1 LTVPIVCVEDYEPLA
16 RARLPAPVW
25 DYIEGGAGAELTLN
39 ANRTAFDR
47 TSLRPRVLVDV
58 SRCDTAT
65 TLLGTSLRAPV
76 IVAPT
81 AYHGQVH
88 ADGEPATARGTGAA
102 GSLFVASTLASRSL
116 EETAQ
121 AATGPLWFQLYWLRD
136 REMVADLVTRAKAA
150 GCLALVLTVDAPRI
164 GRRLRD
170 MHNSFAVDPSAR
182 ARGLD
187 PKLTAVT
194 HQRQEGVSGIAAA
207 AEGMFDQTVTWS
219 DLAWL
224 RGLTDLPLLLKG
236 IVTAED
242 AALAVEHG
250 ADAVIVSNHGGR
262 QIDGGIASLRALP
275 EVVAAVAGRCPVL
288 VDGGVRRGRDVFVAL
303 ALGAAAVL
311 VGRPVLW
318 GLAVGGADGVRH
330 VLTLLT
336 EDLAHTMA
344 LAGRP
349 TLADI
354 GRDAVD

>member
-1 LTVPIVCVEDYEPLA
+1 MPIVCVEDYEPLA
-16 RARLPAPVW
+16 RERLPSPVW

-39 ANRTAFDR
+39 ANREAFDR
-47 TSLRPRVLVDV
+47 ITVRPRVLVDV
-58 SRCDTAT
+58 SHCDTT
-65 TLLGTSLRAPV
+65 TTVLGSTLQTPV

-88 ADGEPATARGTGAA
+88 PDAEEATARGAGAA

-116 EETAQ
+116 DDIAR

-136 REMVADLVTRAKAA
+136 RAVVTDLVTRAQAA
-150 GCLALVLTVDAPRI
+150 GYYALVLTVDAPQI

-170 MHNSFAVDPSAR
+170 LRNGFAVDPSAR
-182 ARGLD
+182 AGSLEEA
-187 PKLTAVT
+187 LTAVA
-194 HQRQEGVSGIAAA
+194 HQQQEGVSGVAAA
-207 AEGMFDQTVTWS
+207 AVEIFDQTITWS

-224 RGLTDLPLLLKG
+224 RSLSDLPLLLKG
-236 IVTAED
+236 VVTAAD

-250 ADAVIVSNHGGR
+250 IDGIIVSNHGGR
-262 QIDGGIASLRALP
+262 QLDGGVASLRALP
-275 EVVAAVAGRCPVL
+275 DVVGAVAGRCPVL

-303 ALGAAAVL
+303 ALGADAVL

-318 GLAVGGADGVRH
+318 GLAVSGADGVEH
-330 VLTLLT
+330 VLTMLT